1 MERATDFVH
10 QLDARQR
17 AMLKA
22 MGITVWA
29 PTPEKAPINT
39 PAESPSPVAKT
50 PAPAAAAPA
59 DYSHLSDEQLLQQL
73 GGQP

>member
-22 MGITVWA
+22 MEIGRASCRERV
-29 PTPEKAPINT
+29 
-39 PAESPSPVAKT
+39 SSSV
-50 PAPAAAAPA
+50 
-59 DYSHLSDEQLLQQL
+59 
-73 GGQP
+73 